1 MKDNKQE
8 LSTEKMEK
16 VSGGGWE
23 QVIPLAT
30 EVVGKLM
37 NSGGKDDSGSGQ
49 SAPANTTP
57 TNQQNNSNNSG
68 AQQNTQNGNI
78 ENKGGLVVNPK

>member
-23 QVIPLAT
+23 QVIPVVT

-37 NSGGKDDSGSGQ
+37 DSGGKDDSGSGQ

-57 TNQQNNSNNSG
+57 TNYQDNSNNSG
-68 AQQNTQNGNI
+68 AQQNSQNGN
-78 ENKGGLVVNPK
+78 NSNQGGLVVNSK